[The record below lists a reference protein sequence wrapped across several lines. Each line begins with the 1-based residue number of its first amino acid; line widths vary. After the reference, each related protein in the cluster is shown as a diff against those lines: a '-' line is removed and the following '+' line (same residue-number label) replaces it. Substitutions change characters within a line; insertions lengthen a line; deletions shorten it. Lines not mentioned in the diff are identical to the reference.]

1 MGSRASI
8 ATPWA
13 LLIPISGMITLYLM
27 LGKSMLLWKIMAAL
41 LLLFELDVNVYKTL
55 QKAKR
60 TRLVL

>member
-8 ATPWA
+8 VTSWA